1 MYLILVQIMYRGE
14 NMIIEEQ
21 VPNRPDLVKTRS
33 DENFYIQNDQTGCI
47 MKEAIDLIGV
57 YTYTEMDQEIIEDE
71 DFKRTYE
78 MLNILMGK

>member
-14 NMIIEEQ
+14 IMIIEEQ

-57 YTYTEMDQEIIEDE
+57 YTYTETDQEIIEDE

>member
-1 MYLILVQIMYRGE
+1 MYRGE

>member
-14 NMIIEEQ
+14 IMIIEEQ

-57 YTYTEMDQEIIEDE
+57 YTYTETD
-71 DFKRTYE
+71 
-78 MLNILMGK
+78 